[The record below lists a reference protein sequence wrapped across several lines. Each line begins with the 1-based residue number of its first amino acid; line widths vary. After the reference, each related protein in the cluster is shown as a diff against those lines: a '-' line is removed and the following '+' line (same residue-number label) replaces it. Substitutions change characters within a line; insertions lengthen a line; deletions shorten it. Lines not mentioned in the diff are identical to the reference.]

1 MDFSRTLIIK
11 PSSLGDIVQA
21 LPVLTSLREAH
32 PKAHIAWLV
41 ATVFADLLQGHPRLD
56 RVVTFDRRR
65 YGSIGKSFGAT
76 ADFVAFVEGLRR
88 EKFTAVIDLQGLFR
102 SGFLTAAT
110 GAPSRVGFAAAREL
124 APMFYTLAV
133 PMPRKEMHAV
143 DRYMALAR
151 HIGLMDPQATDHL
164 PIAPEARETVRQ
176 RLRAEGLA
184 PDDAMVVV
192 SPHARW
198 PTKQWPPERFA
209 EVVRRLH
216 EQSGTRAVLIGSSAA
231 AAIAREIA
239 AAAASAR
246 PVDLVNR
253 TTLREMVALVAEA
266 RAMVTN
272 DSGPMHVAAAIGTP
286 VVAIFGPTSAERT
299 GPYGPG
305 HRVLAAGVPCR
316 PCFRRK
322 CLYSS
327 GPEALACLT
336 GVAAEEV
343 ARHLLEILRSPRRT
357 ADNR

>member
-32 PKAHIAWLV
+32 PGAHIAWLV
-41 ATVFADLLQGHPRLD
+41 ATVFADLLEGHPRLD
-56 RVVTFDRRR
+56 RLVTFDRRR

-76 ADFVAFVEGLRR
+76 ADFVAFVESLRR

-102 SGFLTAAT
+102 SGFLAAAT

-133 PMPRKEMHAV
+133 PMPRTEMHAV
-143 DRYMALAR
+143 ARYMALAR
-151 HIGLMDPQATDHL
+151 HIGLRDPRATDHL
-164 PIAPEARETVRQ
+164 PVSAEAREAVGQ

-184 PDDAMVVV
+184 PGETVVVV

-198 PTKQWPPERFA
+198 PAKQWPPGRFA
-209 EVVRRLH
+209 EVVRRVH
-216 EQSGTRAVLIGSSAA
+216 EQSGARAVLVGSGAA
-231 AAIAREIA
+231 TPIASEIA
-239 AAAASAR
+239 GAAVSAR
-246 PVDLVNR
+246 PIDLVNR
-253 TTLREMVALVAEA
+253 TTLKEMVALVAEA

-272 DSGPMHVAAAIGTP
+272 DSGPMHVAAALGTP

-299 GPYGPG
+299 GPYGHG
-305 HRVLAAGVPCR
+305 HRVLAGDAPCR

-327 GPEALACLT
+327 GPEALACLLT
-336 GVAAEEV
+336 VTAEEV
-343 ARHLLEILRSPRRT
+343 ARHLMEVWR
-357 ADNR
+357 AKA

>member
-41 ATVFADLLQGHPRLD
+41 ATVFADLLQGHSRLD

-164 PIAPEARETVRQ
+164 PISPEARETVRQ

-184 PDDAMVVV
+184 PGDAMVVV

-231 AAIAREIA
+231 ATIAREIA

-253 TTLREMVALVAEA
+253 TTLREMVALVSEA

-272 DSGPMHVAAAIGTP
+272 DSGPMHVAATIGTP

-305 HRVLAAGVPCR
+305 HRVLTAGAPCR